1 MLTGRRTIPLG
12 ILCVLFV
19 AAAFGQEPSDSH
31 IITVTKEIDVA
42 KLNENV
48 ENLTK
53 TVEGLT
59 KTVEKLDTTV
69 ETLNTTVG
77 ELKTTV
83 ARIDERTKG
92 ISTWQYVILAGIFGP
107 LLLSVYDRIK
117 QNSEHKTTPA
127 QVGQSATN
135 PVQTS
140 QDNESETT
148 LTPTLPSR
156 LPDGKEELKEYL
168 KSDSHATKE
177 TV

>member
-1 MLTGRRTIPLG
+1 MPNRQIILLG
-12 ILCVLFV
+12 LLCVFFV

-31 IITVTKEIDVA
+31 TITVTQKIDVA

-53 TVEGLT
+53 TVEDLT

-92 ISTWQYVILAGIFGP
+92 ISNWQYVILAGIFGP

-117 QNSEHKTTPA
+117 QNSESKTTSI
-127 QVGQSATN
+127 QVGQSEAT

-140 QDNESETT
+140 QDNESEPAP
-148 LTPTLPSR
+148 TPTLPPK
-156 LPDGKEELKEYL
+156 LPDEKEELKDLLESY
-168 KSDSHATKE
+168 SPATKE
-177 TV
+177 KV

>member
-1 MLTGRRTIPLG
+1 MLNGRTILLG
-12 ILCVLFV
+12 VLCVLFV

-53 TVEGLT
+53 TVEDLT
-59 KTVEKLDTTV
+59 KTIEKLDTTV

-92 ISTWQYVILAGIFGP
+92 ISSWQYVILAGIFGP
-107 LLLSVYDRIK
+107 LLLSIYDKIK
-117 QNSEHKTTPA
+117 RNSENKTTST
-127 QVGQSATN
+127 QVSQSETTH
-135 PVQTS
+135 VQTS
-140 QDNESETT
+140 QDNESETAS
-148 LTPTLPSR
+148 TPTLPSR
-156 LPDGKEELKEYL
+156 VPDGKEELKEYL
-168 KSDSHATKE
+168 KSYSPDIKE
-177 TV
+177 KA

>member
-1 MLTGRRTIPLG
+1 MPNGRIILFG
-12 ILCVLFV
+12 LLCVFFV

-42 KLNENV
+42 KLNANV

-53 TVEGLT
+53 TVEDLT

-92 ISTWQYVILAGIFGP
+92 ISNWQYVILAGIFGP

-117 QNSEHKTTPA
+117 QNSEHKTTSI
-127 QVGQSATN
+127 QVGQSEGT

-140 QDNESETT
+140 QDNERETAPTST
-148 LTPTLPSR
+148 LLSR
-156 LPDGKEELKEYL
+156 LPNEKEELTEYL
-168 KSDSHATKE
+168 KSYSPTTKE
-177 TV
+177 KV